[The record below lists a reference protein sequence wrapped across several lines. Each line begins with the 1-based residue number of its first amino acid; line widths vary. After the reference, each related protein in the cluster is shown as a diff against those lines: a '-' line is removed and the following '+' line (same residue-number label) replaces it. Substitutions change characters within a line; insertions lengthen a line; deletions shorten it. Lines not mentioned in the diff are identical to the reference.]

1 MSPSRQT
8 RPGPRPARLRL
19 PRRLPRPL
27 HPRWRRPLAAAALIA
42 VSLVLAP
49 EQIAHGT
56 GHLAAALLMLAAAVM
71 AGLPIVVGAVQAL
84 RVRTVGI
91 DLLVAVAA
99 IGAALLGNFWESAAV
114 TLLFSLGHALE
125 DATLSKTR
133 AALSDLV
140 ATAPETAVLLEA
152 DGSQRTVAAHEVP
165 AGATVLVK
173 AGARVPVD
181 GVVLAGTGAVNEAA
195 ITGESLPAEKADGDA
210 VYAGTVAT
218 AGLLHV
224 EARGVGADTT
234 LARIIHRV
242 EEAQEARAR
251 TQQFMDRFSRWYT
264 PGIMVLALVTGL
276 VTRDVPLALTLLVI
290 GCPGA
295 LVISIPVA
303 IVAGIGRGAK
313 DGVLIKGGEFLERS
327 AKVDAVAVDKTGTLT
342 WGTPELTDVV
352 VLADADEDEV
362 LRWAARLEQA
372 SDHPL
377 AQPVVA
383 AARERGLGESG
394 LATEVEVVL
403 GRGLTGRV
411 AGRGVAV
418 GTIALL
424 RGLEADAALTDRAE
438 QVAAGLAEAGRTP
451 MAVAVDGMPIGVLAV
466 ADTVRPEAADMI
478 RGLHRIGVEEV
489 VMLTGDQPGVA
500 HAVARQVGVDEV
512 RAALLPE
519 DKLEAIAA
527 MQARGRVVAMVGDG
541 INDAPA
547 LATADIGVAMG
558 AAGSGVAIETAD
570 IALMG
575 DRLERL
581 PQALGLARRTVGVMR
596 QNIAVS
602 LVTVA
607 ALLAGVFAGGVT
619 MSIGMLVHEA
629 SVLLVIAN
637 AMRLLRPAAGSG
649 RGGSRTAQSRSTTS
663 NSSSSVPVATG
674 AGRPSDSAA

>member
-1 MSPSRQT
+1 M
-8 RPGPRPARLRL
+8 
-19 PRRLPRPL
+19 
-27 HPRWRRPLAAAALIA
+27 
-42 VSLVLAP
+42 VLAP

-56 GHLAAALLMLAAAVM
+56 GHLPAALLMLAAAVV

-303 IVAGIGRGAK
+303 IVAGIGRGAE

-362 LRWAARLEQA
+362 LHWAARLEQA

-403 GRGLTGRV
+403 GRGVTGRV

-575 DRLERL
+575 DRLELL
-581 PQALGLARRTVGVMR
+581 PQALGLAQRTVGVMR

-663 NSSSSVPVATG
+663 NSSRSAPVATG

>member
-1 MSPSRQT
+1 M
-8 RPGPRPARLRL
+8 
-19 PRRLPRPL
+19 
-27 HPRWRRPLAAAALIA
+27 
-42 VSLVLAP
+42 
-49 EQIAHGT
+49 
-56 GHLAAALLMLAAAVM
+56 
-71 AGLPIVVGAVQAL
+71 
-84 RVRTVGI
+84 
-91 DLLVAVAA
+91 
-99 IGAALLGNFWESAAV
+99 
-114 TLLFSLGHALE
+114 
-125 DATLSKTR
+125 
-133 AALSDLV
+133 
-140 ATAPETAVLLEA
+140 
-152 DGSQRTVAAHEVP
+152 
-165 AGATVLVK
+165 
-173 AGARVPVD
+173 
-181 GVVLAGTGAVNEAA
+181 
-195 ITGESLPAEKADGDA
+195 
-210 VYAGTVAT
+210 
-218 AGLLHV
+218 
-224 EARGVGADTT
+224 
-234 LARIIHRV
+234 
-242 EEAQEARAR
+242 
-251 TQQFMDRFSRWYT
+251 
-264 PGIMVLALVTGL
+264 
-276 VTRDVPLALTLLVI
+276 
-290 GCPGA
+290 
-295 LVISIPVA
+295 
-303 IVAGIGRGAK
+303 
-313 DGVLIKGGEFLERS
+313 
-327 AKVDAVAVDKTGTLT
+327 
-342 WGTPELTDVV
+342 
-352 VLADADEDEV
+352 
-362 LRWAARLEQA
+362 
-372 SDHPL
+372 
-377 AQPVVA
+377 
-383 AARERGLGESG
+383 
-394 LATEVEVVL
+394 VL

-411 AGRGVAV
+411 AGCGVAV

-438 QVAAGLAEAGRTP
+438 GVAVGLAEAGRTP
-451 MAVAVDGMPIGVLAV
+451 MAVAVDGVPIGVLAV

-478 RGLHRIGVEEV
+478 RGLRRIGVEEI

-558 AAGSGVAIETAD
+558 AAGSGMAIETAD

-663 NSSSSVPVATG
+663 NSSRSAPVATG